1 MVVSDCRLGSAQSLR
16 LFAHAAPLFA
26 YFGSGREHELACQ
39 IDLENAYATCMCTRD
54 AYRRRLITL
63 LQR

>member
-1 MVVSDCRLGSAQSLR
+1 MVVSDGRLGLR
-16 LFAHAAPLFA
+16 SMLALFAHAAPRFA

-39 IDLENAYATCMCTRD
+39 MDLENAYATCMCTRD